1 MNTRWIVSL
10 IVALMLSASA
20 VACMGDDDD
29 DDSGDAA
36 ASPEASPTPVTA
48 QTVLQAASQRWA
60 ELNSAHF
67 VLAVEG
73 DAFLD
78 DDETL
83 KLRSAEGDVKRPDSA
98 SATAK
103 IEAMAIV
110 VDVSLI
116 GVGGTVYMTNLLS
129 GEWEEAPQDFSY
141 DPSVLF
147 DDNEGIGAVLT
158 GLHNPQLDGEDNVNG
173 KSAYKVTG
181 TVDAAA
187 VEAITAGS
195 ILGEAID
202 ITVWIGKDPAD
213 ILKVTLTEPEGIREA
228 PATWTLQLTE
238 HNKEVT
244 IEAPEI

>member
-1 MNTRWIVSL
+1 MHTRWFVSL
-10 IVALMLSASA
+10 VLLLTLLAS

-29 DDSGDAA
+29 D
-36 ASPEASPTPVTA
+36 EADDGAGGAGTTPTPITA
-48 QTVLQAASQRWA
+48 QSVLTAASQRWT

-67 VLAVEG
+67 VLSVEG

-83 KLRSAEGDVKRPDSA
+83 KLRSAEGDVQRPDSA

-116 GVGGTVYMTNLLS
+116 GVGGTIYMTNLIS
-129 GEWEEAPQDFSY
+129 GKWEEAPSDFSY

-147 DDNEGIGAVLT
+147 DDTDGIGAVLA
-158 GLHNPQLDGEDNVNG
+158 GLQNAQLDGEESVDG
-173 KSAYKVTG
+173 KTAFKVTG
-181 TVDAAA
+181 TADSGA
-187 VEAITAGS
+187 VAEITAGA
-195 ILGEAID
+195 IQGEAID
-202 ITVWIGKDPAD
+202 VTVWIGKNPTD
-213 ILKVTLTEPEGIREA
+213 ILKVTLTEPDGIREV
-228 PATWTLQLTE
+228 PATWTLELTR
-238 HNKEVT
+238 HNEGVT